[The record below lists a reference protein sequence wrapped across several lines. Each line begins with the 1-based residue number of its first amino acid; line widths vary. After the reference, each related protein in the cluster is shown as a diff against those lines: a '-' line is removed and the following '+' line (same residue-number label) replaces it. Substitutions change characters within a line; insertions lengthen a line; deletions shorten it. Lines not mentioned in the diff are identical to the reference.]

1 MDSAMYNKT
10 ILDNGVRLIS
20 ERSGPLRSV
29 SLGIWV
35 NAGSRDEVEGENGI
49 FHFIEHMSFKGTRNR
64 TSLQIAKELDALGG
78 YSNAFTSKENT
89 CFHAKVLDKHFT
101 DLAGILS
108 DVFLNSTF
116 DPDDLER
123 ERQVIFQEISMVE
136 DTPDDNIHVL
146 FSKLFWIDHP
156 IGMSTLGTDDSV
168 SGIGRESI
176 LSYLDKFYVPERV
189 LIAASGNVD
198 HQSMVSYFKPLFGP
212 IKASNSNPKR
222 IAPYPNSGLS
232 IHYKELEQIHMCL
245 GGEAPSLS
253 NDKRFACAIVNTILG
268 GNMSSRLFQEIRE
281 KQGLAYSVYS
291 FLSSYMDTGLLGVYA
306 ATDTRSVNPVLE
318 TVQREIQKIK
328 KGELSESE
336 LSAAKDHLIG
346 GIYLAAESTDNRMVR
361 IAKNEF
367 NFQRYVSYEEVASNL
382 EKVTLDEV
390 VEVVSDIFSGN
401 KIALA
406 TLGPLEEEDLDK
418 NNLFFD

>member
-1 MDSAMYNKT
+1 MYNKT
-10 ILDNGVRLIS
+10 VLDNGARVIS

-78 YSNAFTSKENT
+78 FSNAFTSKEST
-89 CFHAKVLDKHFT
+89 CFHAKVLDKHFI
-101 DLAGILS
+101 DSAGILS

-116 DPDDLER
+116 DPEDVER

-146 FSKLFWIDHP
+146 FNRLFWIDHP
-156 IGMSTLGTDDSV
+156 IGMSTLGTDDTV
-168 SGIGRESI
+168 SGIGRETI
-176 LSYLDKFYVPERV
+176 LNYLNRFYVPERV

-198 HQSMVSYFKPLFGP
+198 HQSMVSYFKPLFEA
-212 IKASNSNPKR
+212 IEASNSNPER
-222 IAPYPNSGLS
+222 SAPYPNSGLS
-232 IHYKELEQIHMCL
+232 IHYKELEQIHICL

-253 NDKRFACAIVNTILG
+253 NDKRFACAIFNTILG

-291 FLSSYMDTGLLGVYA
+291 FLSAYMDTGLLGVYV
-306 ATDTRSVNPVLE
+306 ATDAGSVNPVLE
-318 TVQREIQKIK
+318 TVRREIQKIK

-346 GIYLAAESTDNRMVR
+346 GMYLAAESSDNRMMR

-382 EKVTLDEV
+382 ERVTCDEV
-390 VEVVSDIFSGN
+390 VEVVSEIFSGN

-406 TLGPLEEEDLDK
+406 TLGPLKEEDLDK

>member
-1 MDSAMYNKT
+1 MYNKT
-10 ILDNGVRLIS
+10 VLDNGARVIS

-78 YSNAFTSKENT
+78 FSNAFTSKEST
-89 CFHAKVLDKHFT
+89 CFHAKVLDKHFI
-101 DLAGILS
+101 DSAGILS

-116 DPDDLER
+116 DPEDVER

-146 FSKLFWIDHP
+146 FNRLFWIDHP
-156 IGMSTLGTDDSV
+156 IGMSTLGTDDTV
-168 SGIGRESI
+168 SGIGRETI
-176 LSYLDKFYVPERV
+176 LNYLNRFYVPERV

-198 HQSMVSYFKPLFGP
+198 HQSMVSYFKPLFET
-212 IKASNSNPKR
+212 IEASNSNPER
-222 IAPYPNSGLS
+222 SAPYPNSGLS
-232 IHYKELEQIHMCL
+232 IHYKELEQIHICL

-253 NDKRFACAIVNTILG
+253 NDKRFACAIFNTILG

-291 FLSSYMDTGLLGVYA
+291 FLSAYMDTGLLGVYV
-306 ATDTRSVNPVLE
+306 ATDAGSVNPVLE
-318 TVQREIQKIK
+318 TVRREIQKIK

-346 GIYLAAESTDNRMVR
+346 GMYLAAESSDNRMMR

-382 EKVTLDEV
+382 ERVTCDEV
-390 VEVVSDIFSGN
+390 VEVVSEIFSGN

-406 TLGPLEEEDLDK
+406 TLGPLKEEDLDK

>member
-1 MDSAMYNKT
+1 MYNKT
-10 ILDNGVRLIS
+10 VLDNGARVIS

-78 YSNAFTSKENT
+78 FSNAFTSKEST
-89 CFHAKVLDKHFT
+89 CFHAKVLDKHFI
-101 DLAGILS
+101 DSAGILS

-116 DPDDLER
+116 DPEDVER

-146 FSKLFWIDHP
+146 FNRLFWIDHP
-156 IGMSTLGTDDSV
+156 IGMSTLGTDDTV
-168 SGIGRESI
+168 SGIGRETI
-176 LSYLDKFYVPERV
+176 LNYLNRFYVPERV

-198 HQSMVSYFKPLFGP
+198 HQSMVSYFKPLFEA
-212 IKASNSNPKR
+212 IEASNSNPER
-222 IAPYPNSGLS
+222 SAPYPNSGLS
-232 IHYKELEQIHMCL
+232 IHYKELEQIHICL

-253 NDKRFACAIVNTILG
+253 NDKRFACAIFNTILG

-291 FLSSYMDTGLLGVYA
+291 FLSAYMDTGLLGVYV
-306 ATDTRSVNPVLE
+306 ATDAGSVNPVLE

-346 GIYLAAESTDNRMVR
+346 GMYLAAESSDNRMMR

-382 EKVTLDEV
+382 ERVTCDEV
-390 VEVVSDIFSGN
+390 VEVVSEIFSGN

-406 TLGPLEEEDLDK
+406 TLGPLKEEDLDK

>member
-1 MDSAMYNKT
+1 MYNKT
-10 ILDNGVRLIS
+10 VLDNGARVIS

-78 YSNAFTSKENT
+78 FSNAFTSKEST
-89 CFHAKVLDKHFT
+89 CFHAKVLDKHFI
-101 DLAGILS
+101 DSAGILS

-116 DPDDLER
+116 DPEDVER

-146 FSKLFWIDHP
+146 FNRLFWIDHP
-156 IGMSTLGTDDSV
+156 IGMSTLGTDDTV
-168 SGIGRESI
+168 SGIGRETI
-176 LSYLDKFYVPERV
+176 LNYLNRFYVPERV

-198 HQSMVSYFKPLFGP
+198 HQSMVSYFKPLFEA
-212 IKASNSNPKR
+212 IEASNSNPER
-222 IAPYPNSGLS
+222 SAPYPNSGLS
-232 IHYKELEQIHMCL
+232 IHYKELEQIHICL

-253 NDKRFACAIVNTILG
+253 NDKRFACAIFNTILG

-291 FLSSYMDTGLLGVYA
+291 FLSAYMDTGLLGVYV
-306 ATDTRSVNPVLE
+306 ATDAGSVNPVLE
-318 TVQREIQKIK
+318 TVRREIQKIK

-346 GIYLAAESTDNRMVR
+346 GMYLAAESSDNRMMR

-382 EKVTLDEV
+382 ERVTCDQV
-390 VEVVSDIFSGN
+390 VEVVSEIFSGN

-406 TLGPLEEEDLDK
+406 TLGPLKEEDLDK